1 MHTGTV
7 GTPLQPPADSV
18 SHRDPEGIDSP
29 PELHSCE
36 PLSLEPLPNTSLS
49 PRPTRRRTSKP
60 RSQPR
65 NRRTGRAKAAT
76 STALYRY
83 YDAADVLLYVGM
95 TGDLAERELEHIRDS
110 TWMDFAA
117 RSTIERFP
125 TRSEAED
132 AERDA
137 IRDEAPLFNIAHND
151 TPGMTLRLVEY
162 LVKQNRLDLLT
173 PVVSR
178 G

>member
-1 MHTGTV
+1 MGTHFS
-7 GTPLQPPADSV
+7 PLPDAGVDF
-18 SHRDPEGIDSP
+18 D
-29 PELHSCE
+29 L
-36 PLSLEPLPNTSLS
+36 PLSVDPDPHPNALPGTLPS
-49 PRPTRRRTSKP
+49 RRRSSKP
-60 RSQPR
+60 RSPSR
-65 NRRTGRAKAAT
+65 TRRTGKAAKAT

-83 YDAADVLLYVGM
+83 YDAADTLLYVGM
-95 TGDLAERELEHIRDS
+95 TGDLAEREVEHIRDS

-125 TRSEAED
+125 TRAEAED

-151 TPGMTLRLVEY
+151 TPGMTRRLVDY
-162 LVKQNRLDLLT
+162 LIEQDRRDLLL
-173 PVVSR
+173 PAVSR